1 MNFANAVTAIARR
14 ELAGYFATPVAY
26 VFIVIFLLAIGAFTF
41 YFGQFFLT
49 GQAELSVFFGFH
61 PWVYLFL
68 LPAISMRLW
77 AEESRAGTIELLMT
91 LPVPVMA
98 AVLGKFL
105 AAWIFAGIALALT
118 FPMWITVNFLGSP
131 DNGVI
136 FASYLGSWLM
146 AGAYLA
152 IGSAVSSM
160 TSNQVIAFVVSVVVC
175 FMFTIAGH
183 TMVLDFFQGWAPTL
197 LVSTISSFSFL
208 THFNAIMNGV
218 IDLRDIVYFASLIG
232 LCLFINAVVIDLKRA
247 D

>member
-1 MNFANAVTAIARR
+1 MSFWNAALAVYRR
-14 ELAGYFATPVAY
+14 ELTGYFVTPVAY

-41 YFGQFFLT
+41 YFGQFFLA
-49 GQAELSVFFGFH
+49 GQAELEVFFGFH
-61 PWVYLFL
+61 PWIYLFL

-77 AEESRAGTIELLMT
+77 AEEQRSGTIELLMT

-98 AVLGKFL
+98 AVVGKFL
-105 AAWIFAGIALALT
+105 AAWVFAGTALALT
-118 FPMWITVNFLGSP
+118 FPMWATVNSLGSP

-136 FASYLGSWLM
+136 IASYFGSWLM

-160 TSNQVIAFVVSVVVC
+160 TNNQVIAFVISVVIC

-183 TMVLDFFQGWAPTL
+183 SMVLDFFQGWAPVF
-197 LVSTISSFSFL
+197 LVNAISSFSFL

-218 IDLRDIVYFASLIG
+218 IDMRDVIFFGSLIT
-232 LCLFINAVVIDLKRA
+232 LSLFINAIIIDLKRA

>member
-1 MNFANAVTAIARR
+1 MSFWNSTFAVYRR
-14 ELAGYFATPVAY
+14 EIAGYFATPVAY

-49 GQAELSVFFGFH
+49 GQAELEVFFGFH
-61 PWVYLFL
+61 PWIYLFL

-77 AEESRAGTIELLMT
+77 SEEQRSGTIELLMT

-105 AAWIFAGIALALT
+105 AAWVFAGLALALT
-118 FPMWITVNFLGSP
+118 FPMWATVNFLGSP

-136 FASYLGSWLM
+136 LASYFGSWLM
-146 AGAYLA
+146 AGAYLS
-152 IGSAVSSM
+152 IGSCISAL
-160 TSNQVIAFVVSVVVC
+160 TNNQVIAFVVSVVIC

-183 TMVLDFFQGWAPTL
+183 NMVLDFFQGWAPIFF
-197 LVSTISSFSFL
+197 VNAISSFSFL

-218 IDLRDIVYFASLIG
+218 IDLRDLVFFGSLIT
-232 LCLFINAVVIDLKRA
+232 LSLFINAVVIDLKRA

>member
-1 MNFANAVTAIARR
+1 MSFWNAVSAIWRR

-26 VFIVIFLLAIGAFTF
+26 VFIVIFLLAIGSFTF

-49 GQAELSVFFGFH
+49 GQADLSVFFGFH

-98 AVLGKFL
+98 AVLGKFI
-105 AAWIFAGIALALT
+105 AAWLFAGIALSMT
-118 FPMWITVNFLGSP
+118 FPMWITGNFLGAP

-136 FASYLGSWLM
+136 LASYIGSWLM

-160 TSNQVIAFVVSVVVC
+160 TNNQVIAFVVSVVVC
-175 FMFTIAGH
+175 FIFTIAGH

-218 IDLRDIVYFASLIG
+218 IDLRDVVYFASLIG

>member
-1 MNFANAVTAIARR
+1 MSFSNTVTAIARR
-14 ELAGYFATPVAY
+14 ELSGYFATPVAY
-26 VFIVIFLLAIGAFTF
+26 VFIVIFLLAVGSFTF

-49 GQAELSVFFGFH
+49 GQADLSVFFGFH

-105 AAWIFAGIALALT
+105 AAWAFAGIALALT
-118 FPMWITVNFLGSP
+118 FPMWVTVNFLGSP

-136 FASYLGSWLM
+136 VASYLGSWLM

-152 IGSAVSSM
+152 IGAAVSSM
-160 TSNQVIAFVVSVVVC
+160 TNNQVIAFVVSVVVC

-183 TMVLDFFQGWAPTL
+183 PMVLDFFQGWAPTL
-197 LVSTISSFSFL
+197 LVGTISSFSFL

-218 IDLRDIVYFASLIG
+218 IDLRDVVYFGSVIG

>member
-1 MNFANAVTAIARR
+1 MSFWNATTAGYRR
-14 ELAGYFATPVAY
+14 ELSGYFATPVAY
-26 VFIVIFLLAIGAFTF
+26 VFIVIFLLAIGSFTF

-49 GQAELSVFFGFH
+49 GQAELDVFFGFH
-61 PWVYLFL
+61 PWIYLFL

-77 AEESRAGTIELLMT
+77 AEEQRAGTIELLMT
-91 LPVPVMA
+91 LPVPVMS

-105 AAWIFAGIALALT
+105 AAWVFAGIALALT

-136 FASYLGSWLM
+136 VASYLGSWLM

-152 IGSAVSSM
+152 IGSAISSM
-160 TSNQVIAFVVSVVVC
+160 TNNQVIAFVVSVVVC
-175 FMFTIAGH
+175 FLFTIAGH

-197 LVSTISSFSFL
+197 FVNAISSFSFL

-218 IDLRDIVYFASLIG
+218 IVLRDLVFFGSLITPS
-232 LCLFINAVVIDLKRA
+232 LFINAVVIDLRRA

>member
-49 GQAELSVFFGFH
+49 GQAELSVFFGSH

-105 AAWIFAGIALALT
+105 AAWMFAGIALALT

-197 LVSTISSFSFL
+197 LISTISSFSFL

>member
-105 AAWIFAGIALALT
+105 AAWMFAGIALALT

>member
-1 MNFANAVTAIARR
+1 MSFWNAVNAIWRR
-14 ELAGYFATPVAY
+14 ELEGYFATPVAY
-26 VFIVIFLLAIGAFTF
+26 VFIVIFLLAIGSFTF

-49 GQAELSVFFGFH
+49 GQADLSVFFGFH

-98 AVLGKFL
+98 AVLGKFI
-105 AAWIFAGIALALT
+105 AAWLFAAIALALT

-136 FASYLGSWLM
+136 FASYIGSWLM

-160 TSNQVIAFVVSVVVC
+160 TNNQVIAFVVSVVVC
-175 FMFTIAGH
+175 FIFTIAGH

-218 IDLRDIVYFASLIG
+218 IDLRDVVYFASLIG

>member
-1 MNFANAVTAIARR
+1 MSFSKTVTAIARR
-14 ELAGYFATPVAY
+14 ELSGYFATPVAY
-26 VFIVIFLLAIGAFTF
+26 VFIVIFLLAVGSFTF

-49 GQAELSVFFGFH
+49 GQADLSVFFGFH

-105 AAWIFAGIALALT
+105 AAWAFAGIALALT
-118 FPMWITVNFLGSP
+118 FPMWVTVNFLGSP

-136 FASYLGSWLM
+136 VASYLGSWLM

-152 IGSAVSSM
+152 IGAAVSSM
-160 TSNQVIAFVVSVVVC
+160 TNNQVIAFVVSVVVC

-183 TMVLDFFQGWAPTL
+183 PMVLDFFQGWAPTL
-197 LVSTISSFSFL
+197 LVGTISSFSFL

-218 IDLRDIVYFASLIG
+218 IDLRDVVYFGSVIG

>member
-1 MNFANAVTAIARR
+1 MSFWNSTLAIFRR

-49 GQAELSVFFGFH
+49 GRAQLDVFFGFH
-61 PWVYLFL
+61 PWIYLFL

-77 AEESRAGTIELLMT
+77 AEEQRAGTIELLMT

-98 AVLGKFL
+98 AVIGKFL
-105 AAWIFAGIALALT
+105 AAWVFAGIALAFT
-118 FPMWITVNFLGSP
+118 FPMWATVNFLGHP

-136 FASYLGSWLM
+136 LASYFGSWLM
-146 AGAYLA
+146 AGAYLS
-152 IGSAVSSM
+152 IGSCLSAL
-160 TSNQVIAFVVSVVVC
+160 TNNQVIAFVVSVVVC

-183 TMVLDFFQGWAPTL
+183 SMVLDFFQGWAPTF
-197 LVSTISSFSFL
+197 LVNSVSSFSFL
-208 THFNAIMNGV
+208 THFNSIMNGV
-218 IDLRDIVYFASLIG
+218 IDLRDMLFFGSLIT
-232 LCLFINAVVIDLKRA
+232 LSLFINAVVIDLKRA

>member
-1 MNFANAVTAIARR
+1 MSFWNATSAICRR
-14 ELAGYFATPVAY
+14 ELAGYFATPIAY
-26 VFIVIFLLAIGAFTF
+26 VFIVIFLLAIGSFTF

-68 LPAISMRLW
+68 VPAISMRLW
-77 AEESRAGTIELLMT
+77 SEEQRAGTIELLMT

-105 AAWIFAGIALALT
+105 AAWFFAGIALGLT
-118 FPMWITVNFLGSP
+118 FPMWITVNFLGAP

-136 FASYLGSWLM
+136 LASYLGSWLM

-152 IGSAVSSM
+152 IGSAVSAT
-160 TSNQVIAFVVSVVVC
+160 TSNQVIAFVVSVVIC

-183 TMVLDFFQGWAPTL
+183 QMVLDFFQGWAPTL
-197 LVSTISSFSFL
+197 LVNTISSFSFL

-218 IDLRDIVYFASLIG
+218 IDLRDLLFFGSLIG
-232 LCLFINAVVIDLKRA
+232 LSLFINAVVIDLKRA

>member
-1 MNFANAVTAIARR
+1 MSFWNSTLAVYRR
-14 ELAGYFATPVAY
+14 EIAGYFATPVAY

-49 GQAELSVFFGFH
+49 GQAELDVFFGFH
-61 PWVYLFL
+61 PWIYLFL

-77 AEESRAGTIELLMT
+77 SEEQRSGTIELLMT

-105 AAWIFAGIALALT
+105 AAWVFAGLALALT
-118 FPMWITVNFLGSP
+118 FPMWATVNFLGNP
-131 DNGVI
+131 DHGVI
-136 FASYLGSWLM
+136 FASYFGSWLM
-146 AGAYLA
+146 AGAYLS
-152 IGSAVSSM
+152 IGSCISAL
-160 TSNQVIAFVVSVVVC
+160 TNNQVIAFVVSVVIC

-183 TMVLDFFQGWAPTL
+183 NMVLDFFQGWAPVF
-197 LVSTISSFSFL
+197 LVNAISSFSFL

-218 IDLRDIVYFASLIG
+218 IDLRDLIFFGSLIA
-232 LCLFINAVVIDLKRA
+232 LSLFINAVVIDLKRA

>member
-1 MNFANAVTAIARR
+1 MSFSKTVTAIAHR
-14 ELAGYFATPVAY
+14 ELSGYFATPVAY
-26 VFIVIFLLAIGAFTF
+26 VFIVIFLLAVGSFTF

-49 GQAELSVFFGFH
+49 GQADLSVFFGFH

-105 AAWIFAGIALALT
+105 AAWAFAGIALALT
-118 FPMWITVNFLGSP
+118 FPMWVTVNFLGSP

-136 FASYLGSWLM
+136 VASYLGSWLM

-152 IGSAVSSM
+152 IGAAVSSM
-160 TSNQVIAFVVSVVVC
+160 TNNQVIAFVVSVVVC

-183 TMVLDFFQGWAPTL
+183 PMVLDFFQGWAPTL
-197 LVSTISSFSFL
+197 LVGTISSFSFL

-218 IDLRDIVYFASLIG
+218 IDLRDVVYFGSVIG

>member
-1 MNFANAVTAIARR
+1 MSFWNSTFAVCRR
-14 ELAGYFATPVAY
+14 EFAGYFATPVAY

-49 GQAELSVFFGFH
+49 GRAQLDVFFGFH
-61 PWVYLFL
+61 PWIYLFL

-77 AEESRAGTIELLMT
+77 AEEQKSGTIELLMT

-98 AVLGKFL
+98 AVVGKFL
-105 AAWIFAGIALALT
+105 AAWFFSGIALALT
-118 FPMWITVNFLGSP
+118 FPMWATVNFLGDP

-136 FASYLGSWLM
+136 IASYFGSWLM

-152 IGSAVSSM
+152 IGSCLSAL
-160 TSNQVIAFVVSVVVC
+160 TNNQVIAFVLSVVVC

-183 TMVLDFFQGWAPTL
+183 NMVLDFFQGWAPL
-197 LVSTISSFSFL
+197 FLVNAISSFSFL
-208 THFNAIMNGV
+208 THFNSIMNGV
-218 IDLRDIVYFASLIG
+218 IDLRDLLFFGSLIT
-232 LCLFINAVVIDLKRA
+232 LSLFINAVVIDQKRA

>member
-1 MNFANAVTAIARR
+1 MSFWNATTAIYRR

-26 VFIVIFLLAIGAFTF
+26 VFIVIFLLAIGSFTF

-49 GQAELSVFFGFH
+49 GQAELDVFFGFH
-61 PWVYLFL
+61 PWIYLFL

-77 AEESRAGTIELLMT
+77 AEEQRAGTIELLMT

-105 AAWIFAGIALALT
+105 AAWVFAGIALGMT

-136 FASYLGSWLM
+136 IASYLGSWLM
-146 AGAYLA
+146 AGSYLA
-152 IGSAVSSM
+152 IGSAISSM
-160 TSNQVIAFVVSVVVC
+160 TNNQVIAFVVSVVVC

-183 TMVLDFFQGWAPTL
+183 TMVLDFFQGWAPTI
-197 LVSTISSFSFL
+197 LVNAISSFSFL

-218 IDLRDIVYFASLIG
+218 IDLRDLVFFGSLIAIS
-232 LCLFINAVVIDLKRA
+232 LFINAVVIDLRRA